1 MDLSLAPYSSL
12 ELFSV
17 LFLKLEVEHPTP
29 FWELIP
35 IVGYSKSDYDDGM
48 RLVQVQ
54 APPSGV
60 EPWTMNSGGTF
71 QVRVKRKHNNWFWTG
86 TGTSKRQTVDAAEV
100 LRERWVRREA
110 AASRRRSIAKHA
122 CREVGKGLTDYLSKR
137 HPSRL
142 DRY

>member
-12 ELFSV
+12 ELFRA
-17 LFLKLEVEHPTP
+17 LFSKPEVEHPTP
-29 FWELIP
+29 SWELIP
-35 IVGYSKSDYDDGM
+35 IVEYSKGDYDDGM

-60 EPWTMNSGGTF
+60 EPWTMNSGRTF

-86 TGTSKRQTVDAAEV
+86 TGTSKRQIVDAAEA

-122 CREVGKGLTDYLSKR
+122 CRGVGKGLTDYLSKR

-142 DRY
+142 